1 MDKKN
6 IGLIGGG
13 IWGRKILRDL
23 IGLGAEVIVYEPER
37 KAHEELLA
45 LGASK
50 VRLGLPGKEGGHDG
64 LIVASPSTTHRLVL
78 EAVLPL
84 RLPTFVEKPLT
95 TTYAD
100 ALALAE
106 ITHDQVFLMHIWLY
120 HPGVRALAAI
130 AHNEELGQVLGVR
143 TSRANWTSPRRDT
156 DSLWNLAPHDLTI
169 AQAILGQLPTPRAA
183 VVERHAGIARGM
195 VAILG
200 KAPYA
205 VFEVSNRY
213 ERKLREV
220 RLHCTEGVAL
230 LQDEKVDYISI
241 YRGDA
246 NSSASGLR
254 EERRPFSGPSPLQA
268 ELVAFLTYLD
278 GGPPPISDFAEGLAV
293 VRTLHE
299 LQALADDA

>member
-1 MDKKN
+1 MKSKN

-23 IGLGAEVIVYEPER
+23 VGLGAKVAVYEPDIE
-37 KAHEELLA
+37 AHSSLKT
-45 LGASK
+45 LGASA
-50 VRLGLPGKEGGHDG
+50 VRRGYPSTDAGHEG
-64 LIVASPSTTHRLVL
+64 LIVASPSTTHRAVL

-100 ALALAE
+100 AQALAT
-106 ITHDQVFLMHIWLY
+106 IAHNQVFLMHIWLY
-120 HPGVRALAAI
+120 HAGIRALAEI
-130 AHNEELGQVLGVR
+130 AQSAELGAVLGVR

-169 AQAILGQLPTPRAA
+169 ARAILGYLPTPRAA
-183 VVERHAGIARGM
+183 VVESHAGVARGM

-200 KAPYA
+200 EDPYV

-220 RLHCTEGVAL
+220 RLHCTEGVAVL
-230 LQDEKVDYISI
+230 RDEKVDYISI

-246 NSSASGLR
+246 DSPAASLQ

-268 ELVAFLTYLD
+268 ELQEFLAYLD

-299 LQALADDA
+299 LQAIAKHA

>member
-1 MDKKN
+1 MENKN

-23 IGLGAEVIVYEPER
+23 VGLGAKVKVYEPILT
-37 KAHEELLA
+37 AHQELRS
-45 LGASK
+45 LGAAK
-50 VRLGLPGKEGGHDG
+50 VSQGLPEADAGHDG
-64 LIVASPSTTHRLVL
+64 LIIASPSATHRAVL
-78 EAVLPL
+78 EAVMPL
-84 RLPTFVEKPLT
+84 QLPTFVEKPLT

-100 ALALAE
+100 ALALKAIAHE
-106 ITHDQVFLMHIWLY
+106 RVFLMHIWLY
-120 HPGVRALAAI
+120 HAGIKALAAI
-130 AHNEELGQVLGVR
+130 ARSGELGEVLGIR

-169 AQAILGQLPTPRAA
+169 ARAILGHLPIPRAA

-220 RLHCTEGVAL
+220 RLHCTKGIAVL
-230 LQDEKVDYISI
+230 RDEKVDYLSI

-246 NSSASGLR
+246 NSSVDSLE
-254 EERRPFSGPSPLQA
+254 EERRHFSGPSPLQA
-268 ELVAFLTYLD
+268 ELLAFMTYLA

-299 LQALADDA
+299 LQALAEHV